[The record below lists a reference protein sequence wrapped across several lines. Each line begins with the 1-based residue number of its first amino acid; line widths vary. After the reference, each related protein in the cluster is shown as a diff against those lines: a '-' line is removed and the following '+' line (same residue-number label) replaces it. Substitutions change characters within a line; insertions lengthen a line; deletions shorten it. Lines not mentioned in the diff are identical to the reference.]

1 MKTKKS
7 KFRRRLNRM
16 AKQPRLSE
24 VQRDITVSSF
34 EQGVNA
40 GISPLLIPRNQ
51 LHGAVNTTVRGTFV
65 HPRPPFKR
73 ITLAADAEKMIAD
86 AFTLGTYQG
95 GGYFKPDNT
104 SGSLVSAIAGHAF
117 QFVPTADAATVF
129 DRTPSPPNPADQTQ
143 AWLWQAEKWLIWN
156 DGQSNPV
163 FIDAINTTRSN
174 WGVPVPFSTTNV
186 DPFFLPALGQ
196 TDVGINFTDTSNL
209 VVGDIIT
216 VKDFGNFQVINIV
229 GTAVDYVNIT
239 ATPVGY
245 LVPAGR
251 AISWNHVGTGLPP
264 GRMGAYGPGRI
275 AMSLTDGQQFVMG
288 DQVGGPSGTPANQY
302 RDSVLQITENLYLL
316 GGGNF
321 RVPGNSGDIQAML
334 FTATMDVSLGQGP
347 LQVFTPNKVFSCQAP
362 VDRSTWSTVVNPILT
377 ESVITNGGLS
387 QNATVNVNSDILTRS
402 IDGIR
407 SIRLGRLEANTWGTT
422 PVSFEVDPRLSKDS
436 ATTLRYSSSIV
447 FDNRLLM
454 TTKPKVT
461 PQGVYW
467 QELIAMN
474 FDPVSSLRGKA
485 PSVYDALTWQG
496 LNVFQLFVG
505 QFSGVER
512 AFAFCWNES
521 LGKFELYELLKSAS
535 PAVND
540 NGTQRIAW
548 SFKTASLF
556 KEQPNQ
562 RRKFKQL
569 VDGEMQIDKA
579 IGNVDIQVFWIPD
592 QWPCPVP
599 WISFSF
605 CATET
610 TSQKLG
616 FEPRLGLGEAPAPR
630 YNDDGTTDFCDPKH
644 DRALREFFT
653 SQFLFVIT
661 GQCEFIGAQFRCVTI
676 PQPDFL
682 QPKCQPVCNQTN
694 VT

>member
-1 MKTKKS
+1 MLNE
-7 KFRRRLNRM
+7 KFTPEEIIR
-16 AKQPRLSE
+16 
-24 VQRDITVSSF
+24 TVSSF

-40 GISPLLIPRNQ
+40 GISPLLLEANQ
-51 LHGAVNTTVRGTFV
+51 LHSGINTTVRGTFV
-65 HPRPPFKR
+65 HPRPPYKKMAL
-73 ITLAADAEKMIAD
+73 TDVTEKLIAD
-86 AFTLGTYQG
+86 AFTLGGYQG
-95 GGYFKPDNT
+95 GGYFRPDNV
-104 SGSLVSAIAGHAF
+104 SGSLVASIAGRF
-117 QFVPTADAATVF
+117 LQFIPATDSATVL
-129 DRTPSPPNPADQTQ
+129 DRTPTTPNPPDQKQ
-143 AWLWQAEKWLIWN
+143 AWMWQAEKWLICT
-156 DGQSNPV
+156 DGISNPT
-163 FIDAINTTRSN
+163 FIDSVNTTRSN
-174 WGVPVPFSTTNV
+174 WGVPVPFNTTNA
-186 DPFFLPALGQ
+186 DPFFIPALGL
-196 TDVGINFTDTSNL
+196 TDVGINFADTSNL

-216 VKDFGNFQVINIV
+216 VKNIGTFQVIDVV
-229 GTAVDYVNIT
+229 GTVVDFMNIT
-239 ATPVGY
+239 GVPQGY
-245 LVPAGR
+245 LVPAGT
-251 AISWNHVGTGLPP
+251 AITWSHVGTGLPP
-264 GRMGAYGPGRI
+264 GRMGAYGIGRI
-275 AMSLTDGQQFVMG
+275 AMCLTDGQQFVMG
-288 DQVGGPSGTPANQY
+288 DQVGGPSGTQDNQY
-302 RDSVLQITENLYLL
+302 RDSVLQITENLFLL

-321 RVPGNSGDIQAML
+321 RVPGNSGDIQAMI

-347 LQVFTPNKVFSCQAP
+347 LQVVTPNKFFSCQAP
-362 VDRSTWSTVVNPILT
+362 VDRATWSTVVNPILT

-407 SIRLGRLEANTWGTT
+407 SVKLARLEANTWGTT

-436 ATTLRYSSSIV
+436 ETTLRYSSSIV

-521 LGKFELYELLKSAS
+521 LGKMELYELLKSAS

-540 NGTQRIAW
+540 NGTQRIVW

-556 KEQPNQ
+556 KEQQNQ
-562 RRKFKQL
+562 KRKFKRL
-569 VDGEMQIDKA
+569 LDGEMWIDKA
-579 IGNVDIQVFWIPD
+579 IGNVDVQVYWIPD

-610 TSQKLG
+610 TSQKPG
-616 FEPRLGLGEAPAPR
+616 FEPRIGLGEAPAPR
-630 YNDDGTTDFCDPKH
+630 LNDDGTADFCDEKH
-644 DRALREFFT
+644 DRALREFYT

-661 GQCEFIGAQFRCVTI
+661 GQVEFIGAQFRCVTI
-676 PQPDFL
+676 PQPEFAKPL
-682 QPKCQPVCNQTN
+682 CQPVCNQTN